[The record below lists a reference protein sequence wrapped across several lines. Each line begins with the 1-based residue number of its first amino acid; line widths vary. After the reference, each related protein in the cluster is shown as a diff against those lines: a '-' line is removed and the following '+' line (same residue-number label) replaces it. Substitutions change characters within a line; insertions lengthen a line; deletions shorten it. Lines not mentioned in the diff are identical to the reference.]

1 MSAQGL
7 EVIDHTVQQAH
18 EWINELA
25 ERVDSPNRKN
35 ALQLMRA
42 TMAEIRDMLSHE
54 EAADFAAQLPALL
67 RGFYYEG
74 WRPAT
79 TPTKDRRRDQFVKR
93 VSARLKGSTWFNGE
107 ADIEEVFRL
116 LNNRISKGEIA
127 DVRQSLST
135 DLRALW
141 PEQ

>member
-18 EWINELA
+18 EWINELT
-25 ERVDSPNRKN
+25 ERLNWPDRKQ
-35 ALQLMRA
+35 ALLLLRA
-42 TMAEIRDMLSHE
+42 TLTEIRDMLSHD
-54 EAADFAAQLPALL
+54 EAAHLAAQLPAIL

-74 WRPAT
+74 WRPT
-79 TPTKDRRRDQFVKR
+79 KTPVKARHRADFVER
-93 VSARLKGSTWFNGE
+93 VSSRLKGSTSFNGE

-116 LNNRISKGEIA
+116 LNHRVSEGEIA
-127 DVRQSLST
+127 DVRQSLPA

-141 PEQ
+141 PE